1 MRGVGRGAERACG
14 RDRAA
19 FGDTAAGNCDATGAH
34 GDASGQYGNASGQ
47 HCDTSGW
54 YGDAADTA
62 AGKRSG
68 IEFAGAAHARKQYA
82 TFDGKSKYAKHA
94 GDDAERVS
102 LRAAAGN
109 GGDSEE
115 LDAGAGRGD
124 ARNVVGIVESGFVEF
139 GGGELRIIAFDGGQ
153 QRR

>member
-1 MRGVGRGAERACG
+1 VRGLGRGAERACG
-14 RDRAA
+14 RVGAA

-34 GDASGQYGNASGQ
+34 GNASGQ
-47 HCDTSGW
+47 HGDTCGGD
-54 YGDAADTA
+54 GDAADTA

-68 IEFAGAAHARKQYA
+68 IEFAGAAHAGKQYA

-94 GDDAERVS
+94 GDDAGRVT

-124 ARNVVGIVESGFVEF
+124 AGDVAGIVESGFVEF
-139 GGGELRIIAFDGGQ
+139 GSSEPGIIAFDGGQ

>member
-1 MRGVGRGAERACG
+1 MCGLGRGARRACG

-19 FGDTAAGNCDATGAH
+19 FGDSATGNCNTASAH
-34 GDASGQYGNASGQ
+34 GNASGWYSDASGQHG
-47 HCDTSGW
+47 DTAGGD
-54 YGDAADTA
+54 GDAADTA

-68 IEFAGAAHARKQYA
+68 IEFAGAANAGKQYA

-102 LRAAAGN
+102 VRTAAGN
-109 GGDSEE
+109 VGDSEE
-115 LDAGAGRGD
+115 LDAGAGRGN
-124 ARNVVGIVESGFVEF
+124 AGIVAGIVESGFVEF
-139 GGGELRIIAFDGGQ
+139 GSSEPGIIAFDGGQ

>member
-1 MRGVGRGAERACG
+1 MGGGAERACG

-19 FGDTAAGNCDATGAH
+19 FGDTATGNCDATGAH
-34 GDASGQYGNASGQ
+34 GNASGQ
-47 HCDTSGW
+47 HGDTCGW
-54 YGDAADTA
+54 YGDSADAA

-68 IEFAGAAHARKQYA
+68 IEFAGAANAGKQYA

-94 GDDAERVS
+94 GDDAERIS
-102 LRAAAGN
+102 LRASAGN

-124 ARNVVGIVESGFVEF
+124 AGNVVGIVESGFVEF
-139 GGGELRIIAFDGGQ
+139 GRSEPGIIAFDGGK